1 MWSLLRR
8 TFDNYTLLLLGMVLL
23 ATFIPAVGVGETI
36 MVWLTRSAVGLL
48 FFLHGARLSRQA
60 ILAGIMHWRLHGLVF
75 SFSFLAFPLLGWLLQ
90 PVLRPLLGNELAMGM
105 LYLCALPGTVQS
117 AIAFTAMARGNLA
130 AAVCSASA
138 SSIIGIVVT
147 PLLVLLLLNLDAAGV
162 SFSFLDTLLS
172 ISLQLLVPFVA
183 GHLLRPIIGEWVASQ
198 RSWLGNVDKGSI
210 LLVVYTAFSASV
222 VAGLWNEVPLNR
234 LLWLTF
240 ACAVLLAL
248 VLVLTAWLAR
258 RLGFNKEDEITI
270 VFCASKKSMAT
281 GVPMAQVL
289 FTGGLLGPM
298 LLPLMIFH
306 QIQLMAC
313 AQLAA
318 HYAKRP
324 AAEAETVET
333 LEKA

>member
-1 MWSLLRR
+1 MWQAFRR
-8 TFDNYTLLLLGMVLL
+8 IFDNYTLLLLTMVLL
-23 ATFIPAVGVGETI
+23 ATFVPAQGQGEFI
-36 MVWLTRSAVGLL
+36 MTWLTRFAVGLL

-75 SFSFLAFPLLGWLLQ
+75 SFTFLAFPLLGWLLQ

-117 AIAFTAMARGNLA
+117 AIAFTALARGNLA

-138 SSIIGIVVT
+138 SSLIGILVT
-147 PLLVLLLLNLDAAGV
+147 PLLVLILLNLDATGAG
-162 SFSFLDTLLS
+162 FSFLDTLIS
-172 ISLQLLVPFVA
+172 ISLQLLVPFLA
-183 GHLLRPIIGEWVASQ
+183 GHLLRPWIADWIGKQ
-198 RSWLGNVDKGSI
+198 RSWLGKVDQTSI

-222 VAGLWNEVPLNR
+222 VAGLWKDVPLDK
-234 LLWLTF
+234 LLWLTL
-240 ACAVLLAL
+240 ACCVLLAL
-248 VLVLTAWLAR
+248 VLFLTTWLAR
-258 RLGFNKEDEITI
+258 RFSFNKEDEITI

-289 FTGGLLGPM
+289 FSGALLGPM

-318 HYAKRP
+318 HYAKRT
-324 AAEAETVET
+324 AET
-333 LEKA
+333 LSEK

>member
-1 MWSLLRR
+1 MWQLIRR
-8 TFDNYTLLLLGMVLL
+8 VFDNYTLLLLGMVLL
-23 ATFIPAVGVGETI
+23 ATFVPAVGVGEFI
-36 MVWLTRSAVGLL
+36 MTWLTRFAIGLL

-60 ILAGIMHWRLHGLVF
+60 ILAGIMHWRLHSLVF
-75 SFSFLAFPLLGWLLQ
+75 GFTFIAFPFIGWLLL

-117 AIAFTAMARGNLA
+117 AIAFTALARGNLA

-138 SSIIGIVVT
+138 SSLIGIVVT
-147 PLLVLLLLNLDAAGV
+147 PLLVLILLNLDASGAG
-162 SFSFLDTLLS
+162 FSFLDTLVS

-183 GHLLRPIIGEWVASQ
+183 GHLLRPWLADWIGKQ
-198 RSWLGNVDKGSI
+198 RSWLSKVDQTSI

-222 VAGLWNEVPLNR
+222 VAGLWKDVPLNK

-240 ACAVLLAL
+240 ACAVLLAV
-248 VLVLTAWLAR
+248 VLFLTAWLAR
-258 RLGFNKEDEITI
+258 RFGFNKEDEITI

-289 FTGGLLGPM
+289 FSGALLGPM

-318 HYAKRP
+318 YYAKR
-324 AAEAETVET
+324 AEQ
-333 LEKA
+333 KA

>member
-1 MWSLLRR
+1 MWSFLRR

-23 ATFIPAVGVGETI
+23 ATLIPAVGVGETI
-36 MVWLTRSAVGLL
+36 MVWLTRLAVGLL

-117 AIAFTAMARGNLA
+117 AIAFTSIARGNLA

-138 SSIIGIVVT
+138 SSIIGILVT
-147 PLLVLLLLNLDAAGV
+147 PLLVLLLLNLDAEGA
-162 SFSFLDTLLS
+162 SFSFLETLYS

-183 GHLLRPIIGEWVASQ
+183 GHLLRPVIGEWVASQ
-198 RSWLGNVDKGSI
+198 RSWLGYIDKGSI

-234 LLWLTF
+234 LLWLTL
-240 ACAVLLAL
+240 ACAVLLAV

-258 RLGFNKEDEITI
+258 RFGFNKEDEITI

-313 AQLAA
+313 AQLAV
-318 HYAKRP
+318 HYAKRS
-324 AAEAETVET
+324 
-333 LEKA
+333 EKA

>member
-23 ATFIPAVGVGETI
+23 ATFLPAEGQAAVFMT
-36 MVWLTRSAVGLL
+36 WLTRLAVGLL

-75 SFSFLAFPLLGWLLQ
+75 SFSFLVF
-90 PVLRPLLGNELAMGM
+90 PLLGNELAMGM

-117 AIAFTAMARGNLA
+117 AIAFTAMARGNMA

-147 PLLVLLLLNLDAAGV
+147 PLLVLLLLNLDAEGA
-162 SFSFLDTLLS
+162 SFSFLDTLFS
-172 ISLQLLVPFVA
+172 ISLQLLVPFIA

-198 RSWLGNVDKGSI
+198 RSWLGNIDKGSI

-222 VAGLWNEVPLNR
+222 VAGLWKEVPLNK
-234 LLWLTF
+234 LLWLTL
-240 ACAVLLAL
+240 ACVVLLAV

-258 RLGFNKEDEITI
+258 RAGFNKEDEITI

-289 FTGGLLGPM
+289 FSGALLGPM

-324 AAEAETVET
+324 E
-333 LEKA
+333 

>member
-1 MWSLLRR
+1 MWLLLRR
-8 TFDNYTLLLLGMVLL
+8 FFDNYTLLLLGMILL
-23 ATFIPAVGVGETI
+23 ATFLPAQGQAAVFMT
-36 MVWLTRSAVGLL
+36 WLTRLAVGLL

-60 ILAGIMHWRLHGLVF
+60 ILAGVMHWRLHGFVF
-75 SFSFLAFPLLGWLLQ
+75 SFSFLVFPFVGWLLQ

-117 AIAFTAMARGNLA
+117 AIAFTAIARGNMA
-130 AAVCSASA
+130 ASVCSASA

-147 PLLVLLLLNLDAAGV
+147 PLLVLILLNLDASGAG
-162 SFSFLDTLLS
+162 FSFLDTLIS
-172 ISLQLLVPFVA
+172 ISLQLLVPFVV
-183 GHLLRPIIGEWVASQ
+183 GHLLRPLIGEWLAGQ
-198 RSWLGNVDKGSI
+198 HNWLGNIDKGSI

-222 VAGLWNEVPLNR
+222 VAGLWKQVPLNR

-240 ACAVLLAL
+240 ACVVLLAL
-248 VLVLTAWLAR
+248 VLVLTTWLAR
-258 RLGFNKEDEITI
+258 RAGFNKEDEITI

-289 FTGGLLGPM
+289 FSGALLGPM

-324 AAEAETVET
+324 SET
-333 LEKA
+333 LSTQTPPEK

>member
-1 MWSLLRR
+1 MWQAFRR
-8 TFDNYTLLLLGMVLL
+8 IFDNYTLLLLTMVVL
-23 ATFIPAVGVGETI
+23 ATVIPAQGQGEFI
-36 MVWLTRSAVGLL
+36 MTWLTRFAIGLL

-75 SFSFLAFPLLGWLLQ
+75 SFTFLAFPLLGWLLL

-117 AIAFTAMARGNLA
+117 AIAFTALARGNLA

-138 SSIIGIVVT
+138 SSLIGILVT
-147 PLLVLLLLNLDAAGV
+147 PLLVLILLNLDASGAD
-162 SFSFLDTLLS
+162 FSFLDTLIS
-172 ISLQLLVPFVA
+172 ISLQLLVPFLA
-183 GHLLRPIIGEWVASQ
+183 GHLLRPWIANWIGGN
-198 RSWLGNVDKGSI
+198 RSWLGKVDQTSI

-222 VAGLWNEVPLNR
+222 VAGLWKDVPLNK
-234 LLWLTF
+234 LLWLTL
-240 ACAVLLAL
+240 ACCVLLAL
-248 VLVLTAWLAR
+248 VLFLTTWLAR
-258 RLGFNKEDEITI
+258 RFGFNKEDEITI

-289 FTGGLLGPM
+289 FSGALLGPM

-324 AAEAETVET
+324 E
-333 LEKA
+333 

>member
-1 MWSLLRR
+1 MWQLFRR
-8 TFDNYTLLLLGMVLL
+8 IFDNYTLLLLGMVLL
-23 ATFIPAVGVGETI
+23 ATFIPAVGVGEFI
-36 MVWLTRSAVGLL
+36 MTWLTRFAIGLL

-75 SFSFLAFPLLGWLLQ
+75 TFTFIVFPLIGWLLL

-117 AIAFTAMARGNLA
+117 AIAFTALARGNLA

-138 SSIIGIVVT
+138 SSLIGIVVT
-147 PLLVLLLLNLDAAGV
+147 PLLVLILLNLDASGAG
-162 SFSFLDTLLS
+162 FSFLDTLVS

-183 GHLLRPIIGEWVASQ
+183 GHLLRPLIGEWIAGQ
-198 RSWLGNVDKGSI
+198 RSWLGKVDQTSI

-222 VAGLWNEVPLNR
+222 VAGLWNDVPLER

-240 ACAVLLAL
+240 ACAVLLAV
-248 VLVLTAWLAR
+248 VLFLTAWLAR
-258 RLGFNKEDEITI
+258 RFGFNKEDEITI

-289 FTGGLLGPM
+289 FSGALLGPM

-318 HYAKRP
+318 YYGKRP
-324 AAEAETVET
+324 E
-333 LEKA
+333 

>member
-1 MWSLLRR
+1 MWQVFRR
-8 TFDNYTLLLLGMVLL
+8 FFDNYTLLLLGMVLL
-23 ATFIPAVGVGETI
+23 ATFVPAVGQAELVMT
-36 MVWLTRSAVGLL
+36 WLTRFAIGLL

-75 SFSFLAFPLLGWLLQ
+75 SFTFIAFPLLGWLML
-90 PVLRPLLGNELAMGM
+90 PLLRPLLGNELAMGM
-105 LYLCALPGTVQS
+105 LYLTALPGTVQS
-117 AIAFTAMARGNLA
+117 AIAFTALARGNLA

-138 SSIIGIVVT
+138 SSLIGILVT
-147 PLLVLLLLNLDAAGV
+147 PLLVLILLDLEASGA
-162 SFSFLDTLLS
+162 SFSFLDTLIS
-172 ISLQLLVPFVA
+172 ISLQLLVPFVT
-183 GHLLRPIIGEWVASQ
+183 GHLLRPFIGEWIAGQ
-198 RSWLGNVDKGSI
+198 RSWLSKVDQTSI

-222 VAGLWNEVPLNR
+222 VAGLWKDVPLNK
-234 LLWLTF
+234 LLWLTL
-240 ACAVLLAL
+240 ACSVLLAL
-248 VLVLTAWLAR
+248 VLFLTAWLAR
-258 RLGFNKEDEITI
+258 RLGFNKADEITI

-289 FTGGLLGPM
+289 FSGALLGPM

-324 AAEAETVET
+324 EVAE
-333 LEKA
+333 EKA

>member
-1 MWSLLRR
+1 MWLLIRR
-8 TFDNYTLLLLGMVLL
+8 VFDNYTLLLLGMVLL
-23 ATFIPAVGVGETI
+23 ATFVPAVGVGEFI
-36 MVWLTRSAVGLL
+36 MTWLTRFAIGLL

-75 SFSFLAFPLLGWLLQ
+75 GFTFLAFPLIGWLLL

-117 AIAFTAMARGNLA
+117 AIAFTAIARGNLA

-138 SSIIGIVVT
+138 SSLIGILVT
-147 PLLVLLLLNLDAAGV
+147 PLLVLILLDLDASGAG
-162 SFSFLDTLLS
+162 FSFLDTLIS

-183 GHLLRPIIGEWVASQ
+183 GHLLRPWLAEWIGKQ
-198 RSWLGNVDKGSI
+198 RNWLGKVDQTSI

-222 VAGLWNEVPLNR
+222 VAGLWNDVPLDK
-234 LLWLTF
+234 LLWLTL
-240 ACAVLLAL
+240 ACSVLLAL
-248 VLVLTAWLAR
+248 VLFLTVWLAR
-258 RLGFNKEDEITI
+258 RLGFSKEDEVTI

-289 FTGGLLGPM
+289 FSGALLGPM

-318 HYAKRP
+318 YYGKRP
-324 AAEAETVET
+324 E
-333 LEKA
+333 

>member
-1 MWSLLRR
+1 MWPALRR
-8 TFDNYTLLLLGMVLL
+8 IFDNYTLLLLTMVLL

-36 MVWLTRSAVGLL
+36 MVWLTRFAVGLL

-60 ILAGIMHWRLHGLVF
+60 IMAGIMHWRLHGLVF
-75 SFSFLAFPLLGWLLQ
+75 SFTFLAFPLLGWLLQ

-138 SSIIGIVVT
+138 SSLIGIVVT
-147 PLLVLLLLNLDAAGV
+147 PLLVLLLMNLDASGAG
-162 SFSFLDTLLS
+162 FSFLDTLIS
-172 ISLQLLVPFVA
+172 ISLQLLVPFLT
-183 GHLLRPIIGEWVASQ
+183 GHLLRPWLAEWIGKQ
-198 RSWLGNVDKGSI
+198 RSWLGKVDQTSI

-222 VAGLWNEVPLNR
+222 VAGLWKEVPLNR
-234 LLWLTF
+234 ILWLTL
-240 ACAVLLAL
+240 ACGVLLAL
-248 VLVLTAWLAR
+248 VLFLTAWLAR
-258 RLGFNKEDEITI
+258 RFGFNKEDEITI

-289 FTGGLLGPM
+289 FSGALLGPM

-318 HYAKRP
+318 HYAKR
-324 AAEAETVET
+324 AEQ
-333 LEKA
+333 KA